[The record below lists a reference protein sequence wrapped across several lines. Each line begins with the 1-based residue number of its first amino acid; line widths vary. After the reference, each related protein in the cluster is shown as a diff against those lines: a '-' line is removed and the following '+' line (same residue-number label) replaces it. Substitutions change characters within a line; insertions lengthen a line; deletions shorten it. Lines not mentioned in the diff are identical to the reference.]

1 MPIDMSLAAK
11 APPRKATG
19 RASKVTVPVETQ
31 SLNERRT
38 KGLMELAQLGQG
50 IAVMFGQYADAAA
63 IGRYFPP
70 VAAELSN
77 VADSS
82 DVIAKPIDF
91 LIEVG
96 PYGALLAAA
105 LPLAMQVMANHRII
119 DASRLAGHG
128 VVPPEVLE
136 AQMQAEMARMQ
147 ADAMKKQQQALNEAR
162 QAQAEYER
170 MMAESQREFQAA

>member
-11 APPRKATG
+11 APPRKAASRG
-19 RASKVTVPVETQ
+19 SKVTPVETQ

-38 KGLMELAQLGQG
+38 KGLIELAQLGQG
-50 IAVMFGQYADAAA
+50 IALMFGQYADAAA

-70 VAAELSN
+70 VATELSN
-77 VADSS
+77 VADTS
-82 DVIAKPIDF
+82 DIVARPIDF

-96 PYGALLAAA
+96 PYGALIAAA
-105 LPLAMQVMANHRII
+105 MPLAMQIMANHRVI
-119 DASRLAGHG
+119 DASKLAGQG

-147 ADAMKKQQQALNEAR
+147 ADALKKQQQAINEAR
-162 QAQAEYER
+162 AAQAEYER
-170 MMAESQREFQAA
+170 MMAEFQPA